1 VCFSIGFLLR
11 EDNKNSAVLDKFKL
25 KNIRFA
31 LFPKSKLPDTG
42 GSKSSSSSVINIS
55 KKFSNFFSN
64 RISKINA
71 TTEEVVGVDISHEAI
86 HVAQASKKPDERWVL
101 DKFSYRFLDKTKIK
115 ENLLES
121 SDYLVS
127 EITLALANANIT
139 TKNVALSIP
148 VTSAIVR
155 VVTSPLMTEEELK
168 NAVDTNSLW
177 ENLIQLS
184 DNLNDYSIFHQVINR
199 DTAKNLMDIL
209 FVASKLSDV
218 NGYSALFKKA
228 GLNPIIIDVRCFTL
242 KNAVDER
249 AKTRLLVKEKNEQE
263 PQSAILEFGL
273 EENYIII
280 IHNSIPIITDI
291 FLRPQEKLIL
301 QSINENN
308 ISQEAEDLIRRYT
321 LQIKQAIADYETKF
335 QAKILDIKIIT
346 SLKNYEIFLKMF
358 KNNILNIGL
367 NVLDPLSEVVIP
379 EYNKEKVDIKNKS
392 PFTSA
397 IGLAYRKLDVF
408 GYYKFVT
415 AVKNINLLPNRDAIR
430 QQAKFKFL
438 SGFAFKNFAIG
449 LVVIYIFLT
458 IFSFVRI
465 QFNDK
470 KLQQFSSIEAEFNK
484 INAIYSPIN
493 RQVNL
498 LKQSSQI
505 GSSLKSNQNS
515 SYQTL
520 VQISNSTQPRV
531 RFSKIEYDGNLNI
544 KIEGTAFSDQ
554 DILNFVAAL
563 NKQKTIASATLSSVS
578 ASGQQGLS
586 AMPSKAFVILCQVRP
601 S

>member
-1 VCFSIGFLLR
+1 M
-11 EDNKNSAVLDKFKL
+11 LDKFKL
-25 KNIRFA
+25 KNVKFA
-31 LFPKSKLPDTG
+31 LFPKSKLQGVDG
-42 GSKSSSSSVINIS
+42 NKSANSSLSDLS
-55 KKFSNFFSN
+55 KKFSDFFSSK
-64 RISKINA
+64 ISKINA
-71 TTEEVVGVDISHEAI
+71 TTEEVVGIDISHEAI
-86 HVAQASKKPDERWVL
+86 HVAQASKKSDEKWIL
-101 DKFSYRFLDKTKIK
+101 DKFSYRFLDQTKIK
-115 ENLLES
+115 ENLLDTP
-121 SDYLVS
+121 DYLVS

-148 VTSAIVR
+148 VTSAIIR

-168 NAVDTNSLW
+168 NAVETNSLW

-249 AKTRLLVKEKNEQE
+249 SKTRLLFKESKEIE

-273 EENYIII
+273 EENYLII

-291 FLRPQEKLIL
+291 FLRPQEKSIL
-301 QSINENN
+301 TSVTENN
-308 ISQEAEDLIRRYT
+308 IPQEAEDLIRRYT

-335 QAKILDIKIIT
+335 QSKISDIKIIT
-346 SLKNYEIFLKMF
+346 SLKNYEVFMKMF
-358 KNNILNIGL
+358 KNNILNIGV
-367 NVLDPLSEVVIP
+367 NILDPLSEVTVP
-379 EYNKEKVDIKNKS
+379 EYNKEKTDIKNKS

-438 SGFAFKNFAIG
+438 SGFAFKNFALG
-449 LVVIYIFLT
+449 LVALYIFLT
-458 IFSFVRI
+458 AFSFFRI
-465 QFNDK
+465 HYNDK
-470 KLQQFSSIEAEFNK
+470 KLEQFAAIEAEFIK
-484 INAIYSPIN
+484 INAPYSTVN

-505 GSSLKSNQNS
+505 GTTLRSNQNS

-531 RFSKIEYDGNLNI
+531 RFSKIEYDGNLNV

-563 NKQKTIASATLSSVS
+563 NKQKTIASATLSSVNV
-578 ASGQQGLS
+578 AGQQQGLS
-586 AMPSKAFVILCQVRP
+586 AAPSKAFVILCQVRA

>member
-1 VCFSIGFLLR
+1 M
-11 EDNKNSAVLDKFKL
+11 LDKFKL
-25 KNIRFA
+25 KNVKFA
-31 LFPKSKLPDTG
+31 LFPKSKLQGEGNNQSTN
-42 GSKSSSSSVINIS
+42 SSLNNFS
-55 KKFSNFFSN
+55 KKISDFFSSK
-64 RISKINA
+64 ISKINA
-71 TTEEVVGVDISHEAI
+71 TTEEVVGIDISHEAI
-86 HVAQASKKPDERWVL
+86 HVAQVSKKSDEKWVL
-101 DKFSYRFLDKTKIK
+101 DKFSYRFLDQTKIK

-148 VTSAIVR
+148 VTSAIIR

-168 NAVDTNSLW
+168 NAVETNSLW

-249 AKTRLLVKEKNEQE
+249 AKTRLLIKENKQE

-291 FLRPQEKLIL
+291 FLRPQEKSIL
-301 QSINENN
+301 QSVNENN

-321 LQIKQAIADYETKF
+321 LQIKQAISDYETKF
-335 QAKILDIKIIT
+335 QAKISDIKIIT

-358 KNNILNIGL
+358 KNNILNIGV
-367 NVLDPLSEVVIP
+367 NVLDPLSEVIVP

-438 SGFAFKNFAIG
+438 SGFAFKNFAVG
-449 LVVIYIFLT
+449 LVALYIFLT
-458 IFSFVRI
+458 AFSFLRI
-465 QFNDK
+465 QYNNK
-470 KLQQFSSIEAEFNK
+470 KLEQFAAIEAEFSK
-484 INAIYSPIN
+484 INAIYSPIS

-505 GSSLKSNQNS
+505 GSTLRSNQNS

-563 NKQKTIASATLSSVS
+563 NKQKTIASATLSSVNV
-578 ASGQQGLS
+578 AGQQGLS
-586 AMPSKAFVILCQVRP
+586 AAPSKAFVILCQVRP

>member
-1 VCFSIGFLLR
+1 M
-11 EDNKNSAVLDKFKL
+11 LDKFKIKNL
-25 KNIRFA
+25 KFA
-31 LFPKSKLPDTG
+31 LFPKSKLQSE
-42 GSKSSSSSVINIS
+42 GSGNSANSSLNNIS
-55 KKFSNFFSN
+55 KKLSEFFSSK
-64 RISKINA
+64 ISKINA
-71 TTEEVVGVDISHEAI
+71 TTEEVVGIDISHEAI
-86 HVAQASKKPDERWVL
+86 HVAQASKKSDEKWVL
-101 DKFSYRFLDKTKIK
+101 DKFSYRFLDQTKIK
-115 ENLLES
+115 ENLLDTP
-121 SDYLVS
+121 DYLVS

-148 VTSAIVR
+148 VTSAIIR
-155 VVTSPLMTEEELK
+155 VVTSPLMSEEELK
-168 NAVDTNSLW
+168 NAVETNSLW

-218 NGYSALFKKA
+218 HGYSALFKKA

-249 AKTRLLVKEKNEQE
+249 SKTRLLFKESKEIE

-273 EENYIII
+273 EENYLII

-291 FLRPQEKLIL
+291 FLRPQEKSIL
-301 QSINENN
+301 QSVSENN
-308 ISQEAEDLIRRYT
+308 ITQEAEDLIRRYT
-321 LQIKQAIADYETKF
+321 LQIKQAIADYESKF
-335 QAKILDIKIIT
+335 QSKISDIKIIT
-346 SLKNYEIFLKMF
+346 SLKNYEVFMKMF
-358 KNNILNIGL
+358 KNNILNIGV
-367 NVLDPLSEVVIP
+367 NILDPLSEVTIP
-379 EYNKEKVDIKNKS
+379 EYNKEKIDIKNKS

-438 SGFAFKNFAIG
+438 SGFAFKNFALG
-449 LVVIYIFLT
+449 LVALYIFLT
-458 IFSFVRI
+458 AFSFFRI
-465 QFNDK
+465 QYNDK
-470 KLQQFSSIEAEFNK
+470 KLEQFAAIEAEFIK
-484 INAIYSPIN
+484 INAPYSAVN

-505 GSSLKSNQNS
+505 GTTLRSNQNT

-563 NKQKTIASATLSSVS
+563 NKQKTIASATLSSVNV
-578 ASGQQGLS
+578 AGQQQGLS
-586 AMPSKAFVILCQVRP
+586 AAPSKSFVILCQVRAG
-601 S
+601 

>member
-1 VCFSIGFLLR
+1 M
-11 EDNKNSAVLDKFKL
+11 LDRFKL
-25 KNIRFA
+25 KNVKFA
-31 LFPKSKLPDTG
+31 LFPKSKLQGID
-42 GSKSSSSSVINIS
+42 SNKSSVGSLNNFS
-55 KKFSNFFSN
+55 KKFSEFFSSK
-64 RISKINA
+64 ISKINA
-71 TTEEVVGVDISHEAI
+71 TTEEVVGIDISHEAI
-86 HVAQASKKPDERWVL
+86 HVAQASKKSDERWVL
-101 DKFSYRFLDKTKIK
+101 DKFSYRFLDQTKIK

-148 VTSAIVR
+148 VTSAIIR

-168 NAVDTNSLW
+168 NAVETNSLW

-249 AKTRLLVKEKNEQE
+249 AKTRLLIKESKEQE

-291 FLRPQEKLIL
+291 FLRPQEKSIL
-301 QSINENN
+301 QSVNENN

-321 LQIKQAIADYETKF
+321 LQIKQAISDYETKF
-335 QAKILDIKIIT
+335 QAKISDIKIIT

-358 KNNILNIGL
+358 KNNILNIGV
-367 NVLDPLSEVVIP
+367 NVLDPLSEVIVP

-438 SGFAFKNFAIG
+438 SGFAFKNFAVG
-449 LVVIYIFLT
+449 LVALYIFLT
-458 IFSFVRI
+458 AFSFFRI
-465 QFNDK
+465 YYNDK
-470 KLQQFSSIEAEFNK
+470 KLEQFAAIEAEFIK
-484 INAIYSPIN
+484 INAPYSTIN

-505 GSSLKSNQNS
+505 GSTLRSNQNS

-563 NKQKTIASATLSSVS
+563 NKQKTIASATLSSVNV
-578 ASGQQGLS
+578 AGQQQGLS
-586 AMPSKAFVILCQVRP
+586 AAPSKAFVILCQVRP

>member
-1 VCFSIGFLLR
+1 M
-11 EDNKNSAVLDKFKL
+11 LDKFKL
-25 KNIRFA
+25 KNVKFA
-31 LFPKSKLPDTG
+31 LFPKSKIQGVDG
-42 GSKSSSSSVINIS
+42 NKSANSSLSDLS
-55 KKFSNFFSN
+55 KKFSDFFSSK
-64 RISKINA
+64 ISKINA
-71 TTEEVVGVDISHEAI
+71 TTEEVVGIDISHEAI
-86 HVAQASKKPDERWVL
+86 HVAQASKKSDEKWVL
-101 DKFSYRFLDKTKIK
+101 DKFSYRFLDQTKIK
-115 ENLLES
+115 ENLLDTP
-121 SDYLVS
+121 DYLVS

-148 VTSAIVR
+148 VTSAIIR
-155 VVTSPLMTEEELK
+155 VVTSPLMSEEELK
-168 NAVDTNSLW
+168 NAVETNSLW

-249 AKTRLLVKEKNEQE
+249 SKTRLLFKESKEIE

-273 EENYIII
+273 EENYLII

-291 FLRPQEKLIL
+291 FLRPQEKSIL
-301 QSINENN
+301 QSVSENN
-308 ISQEAEDLIRRYT
+308 ITQEAEDLIRRYT
-321 LQIKQAIADYETKF
+321 LQIKQAIADYESKF
-335 QAKILDIKIIT
+335 QSKISDIKIIT
-346 SLKNYEIFLKMF
+346 SLKNYEVFMKMF
-358 KNNILNIGL
+358 KNNILNIGV
-367 NVLDPLSEVVIP
+367 NILDPLSEVTIP
-379 EYNKEKVDIKNKS
+379 EYNKEKIDIKNKS

-438 SGFAFKNFAIG
+438 SGFAFKNFALG
-449 LVVIYIFLT
+449 LVALYIFLT
-458 IFSFVRI
+458 AFSFFRI
-465 QFNDK
+465 QYNDK
-470 KLQQFSSIEAEFNK
+470 KLEQFAAIEAEFIK
-484 INAIYSPIN
+484 INAPYSAVN

-505 GSSLKSNQNS
+505 GTTLRSNQNN

-563 NKQKTIASATLSSVS
+563 NKQKTIASATLSSVNV
-578 ASGQQGLS
+578 AGQQQGLS
-586 AMPSKAFVILCQVRP
+586 AAPSKSFVILCQVRAG
-601 S
+601 

>member
-1 VCFSIGFLLR
+1 M
-11 EDNKNSAVLDKFKL
+11 LDKFKL
-25 KNIRFA
+25 KNVKFA
-31 LFPKSKLPDTG
+31 LFPKSKLQGVDG
-42 GSKSSSSSVINIS
+42 NKSANSSLSDLS
-55 KKFSNFFSN
+55 KKFSDFFSSK
-64 RISKINA
+64 ISKINA
-71 TTEEVVGVDISHEAI
+71 TTEEVVGIDISHEAI
-86 HVAQASKKPDERWVL
+86 HVAQASKKSDEKWIL
-101 DKFSYRFLDKTKIK
+101 DKFSYRFLDQTKIK
-115 ENLLES
+115 ENLLDTP
-121 SDYLVS
+121 DYLVS

-148 VTSAIVR
+148 VTSAIIR
-155 VVTSPLMTEEELK
+155 VVTSPLMSEEELK
-168 NAVDTNSLW
+168 NAVETNSLW

-249 AKTRLLVKEKNEQE
+249 SKTRLLFKESKGIE

-273 EENYIII
+273 EENYLII

-291 FLRPQEKLIL
+291 FLRPQEKSIL
-301 QSINENN
+301 TSVNENN
-308 ISQEAEDLIRRYT
+308 IPQEAEDLIRRYT
-321 LQIKQAIADYETKF
+321 LQVKQAIADYETKF
-335 QAKILDIKIIT
+335 QSKISDIKIIT
-346 SLKNYEIFLKMF
+346 SLKNYEVFMKMF
-358 KNNILNIGL
+358 KNNILNIGV
-367 NVLDPLSEVVIP
+367 NILDPLSEVTIP
-379 EYNKEKVDIKNKS
+379 EYNKEKTDIKNKS

-438 SGFAFKNFAIG
+438 SGFAFKNFALG
-449 LVVIYIFLT
+449 LVALYIFLT
-458 IFSFVRI
+458 AFSFFRI
-465 QFNDK
+465 QYNDK
-470 KLQQFSSIEAEFNK
+470 KLEQFAAIEAEFSK
-484 INAIYSPIN
+484 INAIYSPIS

-505 GSSLKSNQNS
+505 GTTLRSNQNS

-563 NKQKTIASATLSSVS
+563 NKQKTIASATLSSVNV
-578 ASGQQGLS
+578 AGQQQGLS
-586 AMPSKAFVILCQVRP
+586 AAPSKAFVILCQVRP

>member
-1 VCFSIGFLLR
+1 M
-11 EDNKNSAVLDKFKL
+11 LDKFKL
-25 KNIRFA
+25 KNVKFA
-31 LFPKSKLPDTG
+31 LFPKSKLQGVDG
-42 GSKSSSSSVINIS
+42 NKSANSSLSDLS
-55 KKFSNFFSN
+55 KKFSDFFSSK
-64 RISKINA
+64 ISKINA
-71 TTEEVVGVDISHEAI
+71 TTEEVVGIDISHEAI
-86 HVAQASKKPDERWVL
+86 HVAQASKKSDEKWIL
-101 DKFSYRFLDKTKIK
+101 DKFSYRFLDQTKIK
-115 ENLLES
+115 ENLLDTP
-121 SDYLVS
+121 DYLVS

-148 VTSAIVR
+148 VTSAIIR

-168 NAVDTNSLW
+168 NAVETNSLW

-249 AKTRLLVKEKNEQE
+249 SKTRLLFKESKGIE

-273 EENYIII
+273 EENYLII

-291 FLRPQEKLIL
+291 FLRPQEKSIL
-301 QSINENN
+301 TSVNENN
-308 ISQEAEDLIRRYT
+308 IPQEAEDLIRRYT
-321 LQIKQAIADYETKF
+321 LQVKQAIADYETKF
-335 QAKILDIKIIT
+335 QSKISDIKIIT
-346 SLKNYEIFLKMF
+346 SLKNYEVFMKMF
-358 KNNILNIGL
+358 KNNILNIGV
-367 NVLDPLSEVVIP
+367 NILDPLSEVTIP
-379 EYNKEKVDIKNKS
+379 EYNKEKTDIKNKS

-438 SGFAFKNFAIG
+438 SGFAFKNFALG
-449 LVVIYIFLT
+449 LVALYIFLT
-458 IFSFVRI
+458 AFSFFRI
-465 QFNDK
+465 YYNDK
-470 KLQQFSSIEAEFNK
+470 KLEQFAAIEAEFIK
-484 INAIYSPIN
+484 INAPYSAVN

-498 LKQSSQI
+498 LKQSGQI
-505 GSSLKSNQNS
+505 GTTLRSNQNT

-563 NKQKTIASATLSSVS
+563 NKQKSIASATLSSVNV
-578 ASGQQGLS
+578 AGQQQGLS
-586 AMPSKAFVILCQVRP
+586 AAPSKAFVILCQVRP

>member
-1 VCFSIGFLLR
+1 ML
-11 EDNKNSAVLDKFKL
+11 EKFNL
-25 KNIRFA
+25 KNVKFA
-31 LFPKSKLPDTG
+31 LFPKSKLQDLESTKSAS
-42 GSKSSSSSVINIS
+42 GSLNNIA
-55 KKFSNFFSN
+55 KKLSDFFSN
-64 RISKINA
+64 KISKINA
-71 TTEEVVGVDISHEAI
+71 TSEEIAGIDISHEAI
-86 HVAQASKKPDERWVL
+86 HVAQVSKKTDERWML
-101 DKFSYRFLDKTKIK
+101 DKFSYRFLDQTKIK
-115 ENLLES
+115 ENLLDTP
-121 SDYLVS
+121 DYLAS
-127 EITLALANANIT
+127 EISLALANANIT

-148 VTSAIVR
+148 VTSAIIR

-168 NAVDTNSLW
+168 NAVETNSLW

-218 NGYSALFKKA
+218 NSYSALFKKS

-249 AKTRLLVKEKNEQE
+249 SKTRLLFKEKKDIEA
-263 PQSAILEFGL
+263 QSAILEFGL
-273 EENYIII
+273 DENYLII
-280 IHNSIPIITDI
+280 IHNNIPIITDI
-291 FLRPQEKLIL
+291 FLRPQEKTIL
-301 QSINENN
+301 TSVTENN
-308 ISQEAEDLIRRYT
+308 VPQEAEDLIRRYT
-321 LQIKQAIADYETKF
+321 LQVKQAIADYETKF
-335 QAKILDIKIIT
+335 QSKISDIKIIT
-346 SLKNYEIFLKMF
+346 SLKNYEVFMKMF
-358 KNNILNIGL
+358 KNNILNIGV
-367 NVLDPLSEVVIP
+367 NILDPLSEVIIP
-379 EYNKEKVDIKNKS
+379 EYNKEKTDIKNKS

-438 SGFAFKNFAIG
+438 SGFAFKNFSIG
-449 LVVIYIFLT
+449 LVALYIFLT
-458 IFSFVRI
+458 AFSFFRI
-465 QFNDK
+465 HYNDK
-470 KLQQFSSIEAEFNK
+470 KLEQFAAIEAEFIK
-484 INAIYSPIN
+484 INTPYSTIN

-505 GSSLKSNQNS
+505 GTTLRSNQNS

-531 RFSKIEYDGNLNI
+531 RFSKIEYDGNSSI

-563 NKQKTIASATLSSVS
+563 NKQKTIASATLSSVNV
-578 ASGQQGLS
+578 AAQQQGLS
-586 AMPSKAFVILCQVRP
+586 AAPSKAFIILCQVRAG
-601 S
+601 

>member
-1 VCFSIGFLLR
+1 
-11 EDNKNSAVLDKFKL
+11 
-25 KNIRFA
+25 
-31 LFPKSKLPDTG
+31 
-42 GSKSSSSSVINIS
+42 
-55 KKFSNFFSN
+55 
-64 RISKINA
+64 
-71 TTEEVVGVDISHEAI
+71 
-86 HVAQASKKPDERWVL
+86 
-101 DKFSYRFLDKTKIK
+101 
-115 ENLLES
+115 
-121 SDYLVS
+121 
-127 EITLALANANIT
+127 
-139 TKNVALSIP
+139 
-148 VTSAIVR
+148 
-155 VVTSPLMTEEELK
+155 VTSPLMSEEELK
-168 NAVDTNSLW
+168 NAVETNSLW

-249 AKTRLLVKEKNEQE
+249 SKTRLLFKESKGIE

-273 EENYIII
+273 EENYLII

-291 FLRPQEKLIL
+291 FLRPQEKSIL
-301 QSINENN
+301 TSVNENN
-308 ISQEAEDLIRRYT
+308 IPQEAEDLIRRYT
-321 LQIKQAIADYETKF
+321 LQVKQAIVDYETKF
-335 QAKILDIKIIT
+335 QSKISDIKIIT
-346 SLKNYEIFLKMF
+346 SLKNYEVFMKMF
-358 KNNILNIGL
+358 KNNILNIGV
-367 NVLDPLSEVVIP
+367 NILDPLSEVTIP
-379 EYNKEKVDIKNKS
+379 EYNKEKTDIKNKS

-438 SGFAFKNFAIG
+438 SGFAFKNFALG
-449 LVVIYIFLT
+449 LVALYIFLT
-458 IFSFVRI
+458 AFSFFRI
-465 QFNDK
+465 QYNDK
-470 KLQQFSSIEAEFNK
+470 KLEQFAAIEAEFIK
-484 INAIYSPIN
+484 INAPYSAVN

-505 GSSLKSNQNS
+505 GTTLRSNQNT

-563 NKQKTIASATLSSVS
+563 NKQKTIASATLSSVNV
-578 ASGQQGLS
+578 AGQQQGLT
-586 AMPSKAFVILCQVRP
+586 AAPSKAFVILCQVRP

>member
-1 VCFSIGFLLR
+1 M
-11 EDNKNSAVLDKFKL
+11 LDKFKL
-25 KNIRFA
+25 KNVKFA
-31 LFPKSKLPDTG
+31 LFTKSKLQGVDG
-42 GSKSSSSSVINIS
+42 NKSANSSLSDLSN
-55 KKFSNFFSN
+55 KFSDFFSSK
-64 RISKINA
+64 ISKINA
-71 TTEEVVGVDISHEAI
+71 TTEEVVGIDISHEAI
-86 HVAQASKKPDERWVL
+86 HVAQTSKKNDEKWVL
-101 DKFSYRFLDKTKIK
+101 DKFSYRFLDQTKLK
-115 ENLLES
+115 ENLLETP
-121 SDYLVS
+121 DYLVS

-148 VTSAIVR
+148 VTSAIIR

-168 NAVDTNSLW
+168 NAVETNSLW

-249 AKTRLLVKEKNEQE
+249 AKTRLLFKDTKEQE
-263 PQSAILEFGL
+263 PQSAILEFGI
-273 EENYIII
+273 EENYVII

-291 FLRPQEKLIL
+291 FLRPQEKSIL
-301 QSINENN
+301 QAVTENN
-308 ISQEAEDLIRRYT
+308 ITQEAEDLIRRYT
-321 LQIKQAIADYETKF
+321 LQIKQAIADYESKF
-335 QAKILDIKIIT
+335 QAKISDIKVIT

-358 KNNILNIGL
+358 KNNILNIGV
-367 NVLDPLSEVVIP
+367 NVLDPLSEVTIP
-379 EYNKEKVDIKNKS
+379 EYNKEKIDIKNKS

-449 LVVIYIFLT
+449 LVALYIFLT
-458 IFSFVRI
+458 AFSFLRI
-465 QFNDK
+465 QYNNK
-470 KLQQFSSIEAEFNK
+470 KLEQFAAIEVEFSK

-505 GSSLKSNQNS
+505 GTTLRSNQDS

-531 RFSKIEYDGNLNI
+531 RFSKIEYDGNLSI

-578 ASGQQGLS
+578 AAGQQQGLS
-586 AMPSKAFVILCQVRP
+586 AAPSKAFVILCQVRP

>member
-1 VCFSIGFLLR
+1 M
-11 EDNKNSAVLDKFKL
+11 LDKFKL
-25 KNIRFA
+25 KNVKFT
-31 LFPKSKLPDTG
+31 LFPKSKLQAVDG
-42 GSKSSSSSVINIS
+42 NKSANSSLSDLS
-55 KKFSNFFSN
+55 KKFSDFFSSK
-64 RISKINA
+64 ISKINA
-71 TTEEVVGVDISHEAI
+71 TTEEVVGIDISHEAI
-86 HVAQASKKPDERWVL
+86 HVAQVSKKSDEKWML
-101 DKFSYRFLDKTKIK
+101 DKFSYRFLDQTKLK
-115 ENLLES
+115 ENLLDTP
-121 SDYLVS
+121 DYLVS

-148 VTSAIVR
+148 VTSAIIR

-168 NAVDTNSLW
+168 NAVETNSLW

-218 NGYSALFKKA
+218 NGYSTLFKKA

-249 AKTRLLVKEKNEQE
+249 SKTRLLFKESKEIE
-263 PQSAILEFGL
+263 PHSAILEFGL
-273 EENYIII
+273 EENYLII

-291 FLRPQEKLIL
+291 FLRPQEKSIL
-301 QSINENN
+301 TSVTENN
-308 ISQEAEDLIRRYT
+308 IPQEAEDLIRRYT
-321 LQIKQAIADYETKF
+321 LQVKQAIADYETKF
-335 QAKILDIKIIT
+335 QSKISDIKIIT
-346 SLKNYEIFLKMF
+346 SLKNYEVFMKMF
-358 KNNILNIGL
+358 KNNILNIGV
-367 NVLDPLSEVVIP
+367 NILDPLSEVTVP
-379 EYNKEKVDIKNKS
+379 EYNKEKTDIKNKS

-415 AVKNINLLPNRDAIR
+415 AVKNINLLPNREAIR

-438 SGFAFKNFAIG
+438 SGFAFKNFALG
-449 LVVIYIFLT
+449 LVVLYIFLT
-458 IFSFVRI
+458 AFSFFRI
-465 QFNDK
+465 YYNDK
-470 KLQQFSSIEAEFNK
+470 KLEQFAAIEAEFIK
-484 INAIYSPIN
+484 INAPYSTVN

-505 GSSLKSNQNS
+505 GTTLRSNQNS

-531 RFSKIEYDGNLNI
+531 RFSKIEYDGNLNV

-563 NKQKTIASATLSSVS
+563 NKQKTIASATLSSVNV
-578 ASGQQGLS
+578 AGQQQGLS
-586 AMPSKAFVILCQVRP
+586 AAPSKAFVILCQVRA

>member
-1 VCFSIGFLLR
+1 M
-11 EDNKNSAVLDKFKL
+11 LDKFKL
-25 KNIRFA
+25 KNVKFA
-31 LFPKSKLPDTG
+31 LFPKSKIQGVDG
-42 GSKSSSSSVINIS
+42 NKSANSSLSDLS
-55 KKFSNFFSN
+55 KKFSDFFSSK
-64 RISKINA
+64 ISKINA
-71 TTEEVVGVDISHEAI
+71 TTEEVVGIDISHEAI
-86 HVAQASKKPDERWVL
+86 HVAQASKKSDEKWVL
-101 DKFSYRFLDKTKIK
+101 DKFSYRFLDQTKIK
-115 ENLLES
+115 ENLLDTP
-121 SDYLVS
+121 DYLVS

-148 VTSAIVR
+148 VTSAIIR
-155 VVTSPLMTEEELK
+155 VVTSPLMSEEELK
-168 NAVDTNSLW
+168 NAVETNSLW

-249 AKTRLLVKEKNEQE
+249 SKTRLLFKESKEIE

-273 EENYIII
+273 EENYLII

-291 FLRPQEKLIL
+291 FLRPQEKSIL
-301 QSINENN
+301 QSVSENN
-308 ISQEAEDLIRRYT
+308 ITQEAEDLIRRYT
-321 LQIKQAIADYETKF
+321 LQIKQAIADYESKF
-335 QAKILDIKIIT
+335 QSKISDIKIIT
-346 SLKNYEIFLKMF
+346 SLKNYEVFMKMF
-358 KNNILNIGL
+358 KNNILNIGV
-367 NVLDPLSEVVIP
+367 NILDPLSEVTIP
-379 EYNKEKVDIKNKS
+379 EYNKEKIDIKNKS

-438 SGFAFKNFAIG
+438 SGFAFKNFALG
-449 LVVIYIFLT
+449 LVALYIFLT
-458 IFSFVRI
+458 AFSFFRI
-465 QFNDK
+465 QYNDK
-470 KLQQFSSIEAEFNK
+470 KLEQFAAIEAEFIK
-484 INAIYSPIN
+484 INAPYSAVN

-505 GSSLKSNQNS
+505 GTTLRSNQNT

-563 NKQKTIASATLSSVS
+563 NKQKTIASATLSSVNV
-578 ASGQQGLS
+578 AGQQQGLS
-586 AMPSKAFVILCQVRP
+586 AAPSKSFIILCQVRAG
-601 S
+601 

>member
-1 VCFSIGFLLR
+1 M
-11 EDNKNSAVLDKFKL
+11 LDKFKL
-25 KNIRFA
+25 KNVKFA
-31 LFPKSKLPDTG
+31 LFPKSKLQG
-42 GSKSSSSSVINIS
+42 VNGNKSANSSLSDLS
-55 KKFSNFFSN
+55 KKFSDFFSSK
-64 RISKINA
+64 ISKINA
-71 TTEEVVGVDISHEAI
+71 TTEEVVGIDISHEAI
-86 HVAQASKKPDERWVL
+86 HVAQASKKSDEKWIL
-101 DKFSYRFLDKTKIK
+101 DKFSYRFLDQTKLK
-115 ENLLES
+115 ENLLDTP
-121 SDYLVS
+121 DYLVS

-148 VTSAIVR
+148 VTSAIIR
-155 VVTSPLMTEEELK
+155 VVTSPLMSEEELK
-168 NAVDTNSLW
+168 NAVETNSLW

-249 AKTRLLVKEKNEQE
+249 SKTRLLFKESKGIE

-273 EENYIII
+273 EENYLII

-291 FLRPQEKLIL
+291 FLRPQEKSIL
-301 QSINENN
+301 TSVTENN
-308 ISQEAEDLIRRYT
+308 IPQEAEDLIRRYT

-335 QAKILDIKIIT
+335 QSKISDIKIIT
-346 SLKNYEIFLKMF
+346 SLKNYEVFMKMF
-358 KNNILNIGL
+358 KNNILNIGV
-367 NVLDPLSEVVIP
+367 NILDPLSEVTVP
-379 EYNKEKVDIKNKS
+379 EYNKEKTDIKNKS

-397 IGLAYRKLDVF
+397 IGLAYRKLDGF

-438 SGFAFKNFAIG
+438 SGFAFKNFALG
-449 LVVIYIFLT
+449 LVALYIFLT
-458 IFSFVRI
+458 AFSFFRI
-465 QFNDK
+465 HYNDK
-470 KLQQFSSIEAEFNK
+470 KLEQFAAIEAEFIK
-484 INAIYSPIN
+484 INAPYSAVN

-505 GSSLKSNQNS
+505 GTTLRSNQNS

-531 RFSKIEYDGNLNI
+531 RFSKIEYDGNLNV

-563 NKQKTIASATLSSVS
+563 NKQKTIASATLSSVNV
-578 ASGQQGLS
+578 AGQQQGLS
-586 AMPSKAFVILCQVRP
+586 AAPSKAFVILCQVRA

>member
-1 VCFSIGFLLR
+1 M
-11 EDNKNSAVLDKFKL
+11 LDKFKL
-25 KNIRFA
+25 KNVKFA
-31 LFPKSKLPDTG
+31 LFPKSKIPGQEG
-42 GSKSSSSSVINIS
+42 GKPASSSLNNLS
-55 KKFSNFFSN
+55 KKFSEFFSN
-64 RISKINA
+64 KISKINA
-71 TTEEVVGVDISHEAI
+71 STEEVVGIDISHEAI
-86 HVAQASKKPDERWVL
+86 HVAQASKKSDERWVL
-101 DKFSYRFLDKTKIK
+101 DKFSYRFLDQTKLK
-115 ENLLES
+115 ENLLDS
-121 SDYLVS
+121 ADYLVS

-148 VTSAIVR
+148 VTSAIIR

-168 NAVDTNSLW
+168 NAVETNSLW

-249 AKTRLLVKEKNEQE
+249 SKTRLLVKENKGME

-273 EENYIII
+273 EENYLII

-291 FLRPQEKLIL
+291 FLRPQEKSIL
-301 QSINENN
+301 TSVTENN
-308 ISQEAEDLIRRYT
+308 IPQEAEDLIRRYT
-321 LQIKQAIADYETKF
+321 LQVKQAIADYETKF
-335 QAKILDIKIIT
+335 QSKISDIKIIT
-346 SLKNYEIFLKMF
+346 SLKNYEVFMKMF
-358 KNNILNIGL
+358 KNNILNVGVNI
-367 NVLDPLSEVVIP
+367 LDPLSEVIIP
-379 EYNKEKVDIKNKS
+379 EYNKEKIDIKNKS

-438 SGFAFKNFAIG
+438 SGFAFKNFAVG
-449 LVVIYIFLT
+449 LVALYIFLT
-458 IFSFVRI
+458 AFSFFRI
-465 QFNDK
+465 YYNDK
-470 KLQQFSSIEAEFNK
+470 KLEQFAAIEAEFIK
-484 INAIYSPIN
+484 INAPYSTIN

-505 GSSLKSNQNS
+505 GSTLRSNQNS

-563 NKQKTIASATLSSVS
+563 NKQKTIASATLSSVNV
-578 ASGQQGLS
+578 AGQQQGLS
-586 AMPSKAFVILCQVRP
+586 AAPSKAFVILCQVRP

>member
-1 VCFSIGFLLR
+1 M
-11 EDNKNSAVLDKFKL
+11 LDKFKL
-25 KNIRFA
+25 KNVKFA
-31 LFPKSKLPDTG
+31 LFPKSKLQGVDG
-42 GSKSSSSSVINIS
+42 NKSANSSLSDLS
-55 KKFSNFFSN
+55 KKFSDFFSSK
-64 RISKINA
+64 ISKINA
-71 TTEEVVGVDISHEAI
+71 TTEEVVGIDISHEAI
-86 HVAQASKKPDERWVL
+86 HVAQASKKSDEKWIL
-101 DKFSYRFLDKTKIK
+101 DKFSYRFLDQTKIK
-115 ENLLES
+115 ENLLDTP
-121 SDYLVS
+121 DYLVS

-148 VTSAIVR
+148 VTSAIIR

-168 NAVDTNSLW
+168 NAVETNSLW

-249 AKTRLLVKEKNEQE
+249 SKTRLLFKESKGIE

-273 EENYIII
+273 EENYLII

-291 FLRPQEKLIL
+291 FLRPQEKSIL
-301 QSINENN
+301 TSVNENN
-308 ISQEAEDLIRRYT
+308 IPQEAEDLIRRYT
-321 LQIKQAIADYETKF
+321 LQVKQAIADYETKF
-335 QAKILDIKIIT
+335 QSKISDIKIIT
-346 SLKNYEIFLKMF
+346 SLKNYEVFMKMF
-358 KNNILNIGL
+358 KNNILNIGV
-367 NVLDPLSEVVIP
+367 NILDPLSEVTIP
-379 EYNKEKVDIKNKS
+379 EYNKEKTDIKNKS

-438 SGFAFKNFAIG
+438 SGFAFKNFALG
-449 LVVIYIFLT
+449 LVALYIFLT
-458 IFSFVRI
+458 AFSFFRI
-465 QFNDK
+465 YYNDK
-470 KLQQFSSIEAEFNK
+470 KLEQFAAIEAEFIK
-484 INAIYSPIN
+484 INAPYSAVN

-498 LKQSSQI
+498 LKQSGQI
-505 GSSLKSNQNS
+505 GTTLRSNQNT

-563 NKQKTIASATLSSVS
+563 NKQKTIASATLSSVNV
-578 ASGQQGLS
+578 AGQQQGLT
-586 AMPSKAFVILCQVRP
+586 AAPSKAFVILCQVRP

>member
-1 VCFSIGFLLR
+1 M
-11 EDNKNSAVLDKFKL
+11 LDKFKL
-25 KNIRFA
+25 KNVKFA
-31 LFPKSKLPDTG
+31 LFPKSKLQGVDG
-42 GSKSSSSSVINIS
+42 NKSANSSLSDLS
-55 KKFSNFFSN
+55 KKFSDFFSSK
-64 RISKINA
+64 ISKINA
-71 TTEEVVGVDISHEAI
+71 TTEEVVGIDISHEAI
-86 HVAQASKKPDERWVL
+86 HVAQASKKSDEKWIL
-101 DKFSYRFLDKTKIK
+101 DKFSYRFLDQTKIK
-115 ENLLES
+115 ENLLDTP
-121 SDYLVS
+121 DYLVS

-148 VTSAIVR
+148 VTSAIIR
-155 VVTSPLMTEEELK
+155 VVTSPLMSEEELK
-168 NAVDTNSLW
+168 NAVETNSLW

-249 AKTRLLVKEKNEQE
+249 SKTRLLFKESKGIE

-273 EENYIII
+273 EENYLII

-291 FLRPQEKLIL
+291 FLRPQEKSIL
-301 QSINENN
+301 TSVNENN
-308 ISQEAEDLIRRYT
+308 IPQEAEDLIRRYT
-321 LQIKQAIADYETKF
+321 LQVKQAIADYETKF
-335 QAKILDIKIIT
+335 QSKISDIKIIT
-346 SLKNYEIFLKMF
+346 SLKNYEVFMKMF
-358 KNNILNIGL
+358 KNNILNIGV
-367 NVLDPLSEVVIP
+367 NILDPLSEVTIP
-379 EYNKEKVDIKNKS
+379 EYNKEKTDIKNKS

-438 SGFAFKNFAIG
+438 SGFAFKNFALG
-449 LVVIYIFLT
+449 LVALYIFLT
-458 IFSFVRI
+458 AFSFFRI
-465 QFNDK
+465 QYNDK
-470 KLQQFSSIEAEFNK
+470 KLEQFAAIEAEFIK
-484 INAIYSPIN
+484 INAPYSAVN

-505 GSSLKSNQNS
+505 GTTLRSNQNN

-531 RFSKIEYDGNLNI
+531 RFSKIEYDGNLNV

-563 NKQKTIASATLSSVS
+563 NKQKTIASATLSSVNV
-578 ASGQQGLS
+578 AGQQQGLS
-586 AMPSKAFVILCQVRP
+586 AAPSKAFVILCQVRP

>member
-1 VCFSIGFLLR
+1 M
-11 EDNKNSAVLDKFKL
+11 LDKFKL
-25 KNIRFA
+25 KNVKFA
-31 LFPKSKLPDTG
+31 LFPKSKLQGADG
-42 GSKSSSSSVINIS
+42 NKSANNSLSDLS
-55 KKFSNFFSN
+55 KKFSDFFSSK
-64 RISKINA
+64 ISKINA
-71 TTEEVVGVDISHEAI
+71 TTEEVVGIDISHEAI
-86 HVAQASKKPDERWVL
+86 HVAQASKKSDEKWIL
-101 DKFSYRFLDKTKIK
+101 DKFSYRFLDQTKLK
-115 ENLLES
+115 ENLLDTP
-121 SDYLVS
+121 DYLVS

-148 VTSAIVR
+148 VTSAIIR
-155 VVTSPLMTEEELK
+155 VVSSPLMSEEELK
-168 NAVDTNSLW
+168 NAVETNSLW

-249 AKTRLLVKEKNEQE
+249 SKTRLLVKESKGME

-273 EENYIII
+273 EENYLII

-291 FLRPQEKLIL
+291 FLRPQEKSIL
-301 QSINENN
+301 TSVTENN
-308 ISQEAEDLIRRYT
+308 IPQEAEDLIRRYT
-321 LQIKQAIADYETKF
+321 LQVKQAIADYETKY
-335 QAKILDIKIIT
+335 QSKISDIKIIT
-346 SLKNYEIFLKMF
+346 SLKNYEVFMKMF
-358 KNNILNIGL
+358 KNNILNIGV
-367 NVLDPLSEVVIP
+367 NILDPLSEVTVP
-379 EYNKEKVDIKNKS
+379 EYNKEKTDIKNKS

-438 SGFAFKNFAIG
+438 SGFAFKNFALG
-449 LVVIYIFLT
+449 LVALYIFLT
-458 IFSFVRI
+458 AFSFFRI
-465 QFNDK
+465 HYNDK
-470 KLQQFSSIEAEFNK
+470 KLEQFAAIEAEFIK
-484 INAIYSPIN
+484 INAPYSTVN

-505 GSSLKSNQNS
+505 GTTLRSNQNS

-531 RFSKIEYDGNLNI
+531 RFSKIEYDGNLNV

-563 NKQKTIASATLSSVS
+563 NKQKTIASATLSSVNV
-578 ASGQQGLS
+578 AGQQQGLS
-586 AMPSKAFVILCQVRP
+586 AAPSKAFVILCQVRA

>member
-1 VCFSIGFLLR
+1 M
-11 EDNKNSAVLDKFKL
+11 LDKFKL
-25 KNIRFA
+25 KNVKFA
-31 LFPKSKLPDTG
+31 LFPKSKLQGVDG
-42 GSKSSSSSVINIS
+42 NKSANNSLSDLS
-55 KKFSNFFSN
+55 KKFSDFFSSK
-64 RISKINA
+64 ISKINA
-71 TTEEVVGVDISHEAI
+71 TTEEVVGIDISHEAI
-86 HVAQASKKPDERWVL
+86 HVAQASKKSDEKWIL
-101 DKFSYRFLDKTKIK
+101 DKFSYRFLDQTKLK
-115 ENLLES
+115 ENLLDTP
-121 SDYLVS
+121 DYLVS

-148 VTSAIVR
+148 VTSAIIR
-155 VVTSPLMTEEELK
+155 VVSSPLMSEEELK
-168 NAVDTNSLW
+168 NAVETNSLW

-249 AKTRLLVKEKNEQE
+249 SKTRLLVKESKGME

-273 EENYIII
+273 EENYLII

-291 FLRPQEKLIL
+291 FLRPQEKSIL
-301 QSINENN
+301 TSVTENN
-308 ISQEAEDLIRRYT
+308 IPQEAEDLIRRYT
-321 LQIKQAIADYETKF
+321 LQVKQAIADYETKY
-335 QAKILDIKIIT
+335 QSKISDIKIIT
-346 SLKNYEIFLKMF
+346 SLKNYEVFMKMF
-358 KNNILNIGL
+358 KNNILNIGV
-367 NVLDPLSEVVIP
+367 NILDPLSEVTVP
-379 EYNKEKVDIKNKS
+379 EYNKEKTDIKNKS

-438 SGFAFKNFAIG
+438 SGFAFKNFALG
-449 LVVIYIFLT
+449 LVALYIFLT
-458 IFSFVRI
+458 AFSFFRI
-465 QFNDK
+465 QYNDK
-470 KLQQFSSIEAEFNK
+470 QLEQFAAIEAEFIK
-484 INAIYSPIN
+484 INAPYSTIN

-505 GSSLKSNQNS
+505 GTTLRSNQNS

-531 RFSKIEYDGNLNI
+531 RFSKIEYDGNLNV

-563 NKQKTIASATLSSVS
+563 NKQKTIASATLSSVNV
-578 ASGQQGLS
+578 AGQQQGLS
-586 AMPSKAFVILCQVRP
+586 AAPSKAFVILCQVRA

>member
-1 VCFSIGFLLR
+1 M
-11 EDNKNSAVLDKFKL
+11 LDKFKL
-25 KNIRFA
+25 KNVKFA
-31 LFPKSKLPDTG
+31 LFPKSKIQGVDG
-42 GSKSSSSSVINIS
+42 NKSANSSLSDLS
-55 KKFSNFFSN
+55 KKFSDFFSSK
-64 RISKINA
+64 ISKINA
-71 TTEEVVGVDISHEAI
+71 TTEEVVGIDISHEAI
-86 HVAQASKKPDERWVL
+86 HVAQASKKSDEKWVL
-101 DKFSYRFLDKTKIK
+101 DKFSYRFLDQTKIK
-115 ENLLES
+115 ENLLDTP
-121 SDYLVS
+121 DYLVS

-148 VTSAIVR
+148 VTSAIIR
-155 VVTSPLMTEEELK
+155 VVTSPLMSEEELK
-168 NAVDTNSLW
+168 NAVETNSLW

-249 AKTRLLVKEKNEQE
+249 SKTRLLFKESKEIE

-273 EENYIII
+273 EENYLII

-291 FLRPQEKLIL
+291 FLRPQEKSIL
-301 QSINENN
+301 QSVSENN
-308 ISQEAEDLIRRYT
+308 ITQEAEDLIRRYT
-321 LQIKQAIADYETKF
+321 LQIKQAIADYESKF
-335 QAKILDIKIIT
+335 QSKISDIKIIT
-346 SLKNYEIFLKMF
+346 SLKNYEVFMKMF
-358 KNNILNIGL
+358 KNNILNIGV
-367 NVLDPLSEVVIP
+367 NILDPLSEVTIP
-379 EYNKEKVDIKNKS
+379 EYNKEKIDIKNKS

-438 SGFAFKNFAIG
+438 SGFAFKNFALG
-449 LVVIYIFLT
+449 LVALYIFLT
-458 IFSFVRI
+458 AFSFFRI
-465 QFNDK
+465 QYNDK
-470 KLQQFSSIEAEFNK
+470 KLEQFAAIEAEFIK
-484 INAIYSPIN
+484 INAPYSAVN

-505 GSSLKSNQNS
+505 GTTLRSNQNT

-563 NKQKTIASATLSSVS
+563 NKQKTIASATLSSVNV
-578 ASGQQGLS
+578 AGQQQGLS
-586 AMPSKAFVILCQVRP
+586 AAPSKSFVILCQVRP

>member
-1 VCFSIGFLLR
+1 M
-11 EDNKNSAVLDKFKL
+11 LDKFKL
-25 KNIRFA
+25 KNVKFA
-31 LFPKSKLPDTG
+31 LFPKSKLQGADG
-42 GSKSSSSSVINIS
+42 NKSANNSLSDLS
-55 KKFSNFFSN
+55 KKFSDFFSSK
-64 RISKINA
+64 ISKINA
-71 TTEEVVGVDISHEAI
+71 TTEEVVGIDISHEAI
-86 HVAQASKKPDERWVL
+86 HVAQASKKSDEKWIL
-101 DKFSYRFLDKTKIK
+101 DKFSYRFLDQTKIK
-115 ENLLES
+115 ENLLDTP
-121 SDYLVS
+121 DYLVS

-148 VTSAIVR
+148 VTSAIIR
-155 VVTSPLMTEEELK
+155 VVSSPLMSEEELK
-168 NAVDTNSLW
+168 NAVETNSLW

-249 AKTRLLVKEKNEQE
+249 SKTRLLVKESKGME

-273 EENYIII
+273 EENYLII

-291 FLRPQEKLIL
+291 FLRPQEKSIL
-301 QSINENN
+301 TSVTENN
-308 ISQEAEDLIRRYT
+308 IPQEAEDLIRRYT
-321 LQIKQAIADYETKF
+321 LQVKQAIADYETKY
-335 QAKILDIKIIT
+335 QSKISDIKIIT
-346 SLKNYEIFLKMF
+346 SLKNYEVFMKMF
-358 KNNILNIGL
+358 KNNILNIGV
-367 NVLDPLSEVVIP
+367 NILDPLSEVTVP
-379 EYNKEKVDIKNKS
+379 EYNKEKTDIKNKS

-438 SGFAFKNFAIG
+438 SGFAFKNFALG
-449 LVVIYIFLT
+449 LVALYIFLT
-458 IFSFVRI
+458 AFSLFRI
-465 QFNDK
+465 QYNDK
-470 KLQQFSSIEAEFNK
+470 QLEQFAAIEAEFIK
-484 INAIYSPIN
+484 INAPYSTIN

-505 GSSLKSNQNS
+505 GTTLRSNQNS

-531 RFSKIEYDGNLNI
+531 RFSKIEYDGNLNV

-563 NKQKTIASATLSSVS
+563 NKQKTIASATLSSVNV
-578 ASGQQGLS
+578 AGQQQGLS
-586 AMPSKAFVILCQVRP
+586 AAPSKAFVILCQVRA

>member
-1 VCFSIGFLLR
+1 M
-11 EDNKNSAVLDKFKL
+11 LDKFKL
-25 KNIRFA
+25 KNVKFA
-31 LFPKSKLPDTG
+31 LFPKSKLQGVDG
-42 GSKSSSSSVINIS
+42 NKSASSSLSDLS
-55 KKFSNFFSN
+55 KKFSDFFSSK
-64 RISKINA
+64 ISKINA
-71 TTEEVVGVDISHEAI
+71 TTEEVVGIDISHEAI
-86 HVAQASKKPDERWVL
+86 HVAQASKKSDEKWIL
-101 DKFSYRFLDKTKIK
+101 DKFSYRFLDQTKLK
-115 ENLLES
+115 ENLLDTP
-121 SDYLVS
+121 DYLVS

-148 VTSAIVR
+148 VTSAIIR
-155 VVTSPLMTEEELK
+155 VVSSPLMSEEELK
-168 NAVDTNSLW
+168 NAVETNSLW

-249 AKTRLLVKEKNEQE
+249 SKTRLLVKESKGME

-273 EENYIII
+273 EENYLII

-291 FLRPQEKLIL
+291 FLRPQEKSIL
-301 QSINENN
+301 TSVTENN
-308 ISQEAEDLIRRYT
+308 IPQEAEDLIRRYT
-321 LQIKQAIADYETKF
+321 LQVKQAIADYETKF
-335 QAKILDIKIIT
+335 QSKISDIKIIT
-346 SLKNYEIFLKMF
+346 SLKNYEVFMKMF
-358 KNNILNIGL
+358 KNNILNIGV
-367 NVLDPLSEVVIP
+367 NILDPLSEVTVP
-379 EYNKEKVDIKNKS
+379 EYNKEKTDIKNKS

-438 SGFAFKNFAIG
+438 SGFAFKNFALG
-449 LVVIYIFLT
+449 LVALYIFLT
-458 IFSFVRI
+458 AFSFFRI
-465 QFNDK
+465 QYNDK
-470 KLQQFSSIEAEFNK
+470 QLEQFAAIEAEFIK
-484 INAIYSPIN
+484 INTPYSTIN

-505 GSSLKSNQNS
+505 GTTLRSNQNS

-531 RFSKIEYDGNLNI
+531 RFSKIEYDGNLNV

-563 NKQKTIASATLSSVS
+563 NKQKTIASATLSSVNV
-578 ASGQQGLS
+578 AGQQQGLS
-586 AMPSKAFVILCQVRP
+586 AAPSKAFVILCQVRA

>member
-1 VCFSIGFLLR
+1 M
-11 EDNKNSAVLDKFKL
+11 LDKFKL
-25 KNIRFA
+25 KNVKFA
-31 LFPKSKLPDTG
+31 LFPKSKIQGVDG
-42 GSKSSSSSVINIS
+42 NKSANSSLSDLS
-55 KKFSNFFSN
+55 KKFSDFFSSK
-64 RISKINA
+64 ISKINA
-71 TTEEVVGVDISHEAI
+71 TTEEVVGIDISHEAI
-86 HVAQASKKPDERWVL
+86 HVAQASKKSDEKWVL
-101 DKFSYRFLDKTKIK
+101 DKFSYRFLDQTKIK
-115 ENLLES
+115 ENLLDTP
-121 SDYLVS
+121 DYLVS

-148 VTSAIVR
+148 VTSAIIR
-155 VVTSPLMTEEELK
+155 VVTSPLMSEEELK
-168 NAVDTNSLW
+168 NAVETNSLW

-249 AKTRLLVKEKNEQE
+249 AKTRLLFKDTKEQE

-273 EENYIII
+273 EENYLII

-291 FLRPQEKLIL
+291 FLRPQEKSIL
-301 QSINENN
+301 QSVSENN
-308 ISQEAEDLIRRYT
+308 ITQEAEDLIRRYT
-321 LQIKQAIADYETKF
+321 LQIKQAIADYESKF
-335 QAKILDIKIIT
+335 QSKISDIKIIT
-346 SLKNYEIFLKMF
+346 SLKNYEVFMKMF
-358 KNNILNIGL
+358 KNNILNIGV
-367 NVLDPLSEVVIP
+367 NILDPLSEVTIP
-379 EYNKEKVDIKNKS
+379 EYNKEKIDIKNKS

-438 SGFAFKNFAIG
+438 SGFAFKNFALG
-449 LVVIYIFLT
+449 LVALYIFLT
-458 IFSFVRI
+458 AFSFFRI
-465 QFNDK
+465 QYNDK
-470 KLQQFSSIEAEFNK
+470 KLEQFAAIEAEFIK
-484 INAIYSPIN
+484 INAPYSAVN

-505 GSSLKSNQNS
+505 GTTLRSNQNT

-563 NKQKTIASATLSSVS
+563 NKQKTIASATLSSVNV
-578 ASGQQGLS
+578 AGQQQGLS
-586 AMPSKAFVILCQVRP
+586 AAPSKSFVILCQVRAG
-601 S
+601 

>member
-1 VCFSIGFLLR
+1 M
-11 EDNKNSAVLDKFKL
+11 LDKFKL
-25 KNIRFA
+25 KNVKFA
-31 LFPKSKLPDTG
+31 LFPKSKIQGVDG
-42 GSKSSSSSVINIS
+42 NKSANSSLSDLS
-55 KKFSNFFSN
+55 KKFSDFFSSK
-64 RISKINA
+64 ISKINA
-71 TTEEVVGVDISHEAI
+71 TTEEVVGIDISHEAI
-86 HVAQASKKPDERWVL
+86 HVAQASKKSDEKWVL
-101 DKFSYRFLDKTKIK
+101 DKFSYRFLDQTKIK
-115 ENLLES
+115 ENLLDTP
-121 SDYLVS
+121 DYLVS

-148 VTSAIVR
+148 VTSAIIR
-155 VVTSPLMTEEELK
+155 VVTSPLMSEEELK
-168 NAVDTNSLW
+168 NAVETNSLW

-249 AKTRLLVKEKNEQE
+249 SKTRLLFKESKEIE

-273 EENYIII
+273 EENYLII

-291 FLRPQEKLIL
+291 FLRPQEKSIL
-301 QSINENN
+301 QSVSENN
-308 ISQEAEDLIRRYT
+308 ITQEAEDLIRRYT
-321 LQIKQAIADYETKF
+321 LQIKQAIADYESKF
-335 QAKILDIKIIT
+335 QSKISDIKIIT
-346 SLKNYEIFLKMF
+346 SLKNYEVFMKMF
-358 KNNILNIGL
+358 KNNILNIGV
-367 NVLDPLSEVVIP
+367 NILDPLSEVTIP
-379 EYNKEKVDIKNKS
+379 EYNKEKIDIKNKS

-438 SGFAFKNFAIG
+438 SGFAFKNFALG
-449 LVVIYIFLT
+449 LVALYIFLT
-458 IFSFVRI
+458 AFSFFRI
-465 QFNDK
+465 QYNDK
-470 KLQQFSSIEAEFNK
+470 KLEQFAAIEAEFVK
-484 INAIYSPIN
+484 INAPYSAVN

-505 GSSLKSNQNS
+505 GTTLRSNQNT

-563 NKQKTIASATLSSVS
+563 NKQKTIASATLSSVNV
-578 ASGQQGLS
+578 AGQQQGLT
-586 AMPSKAFVILCQVRP
+586 AAPSKAFVILCQVRP

>member
-1 VCFSIGFLLR
+1 M
-11 EDNKNSAVLDKFKL
+11 LDKFKL
-25 KNIRFA
+25 KNVKFA
-31 LFPKSKLPDTG
+31 LFPKSKIPGQDGNKTASNSLG
-42 GSKSSSSSVINIS
+42 NLS
-55 KKFSNFFSN
+55 KKFSEFFSSK
-64 RISKINA
+64 ISKINA
-71 TTEEVVGVDISHEAI
+71 STEEVVGIDISHEAI
-86 HVAQASKKPDERWVL
+86 HVAQASKKSDERWVL
-101 DKFSYRFLDKTKIK
+101 DKFSYRFLDQTKLK
-115 ENLLES
+115 ENLLDTP
-121 SDYLVS
+121 DYLVS

-148 VTSAIVR
+148 VTSAIIR

-168 NAVDTNSLW
+168 NAVETNSLW

-249 AKTRLLVKEKNEQE
+249 SKTRLLVKETKDIE

-273 EENYIII
+273 EENYLII
-280 IHNSIPIITDI
+280 IHNNIPIITDI
-291 FLRPQEKLIL
+291 FLRPQEKTIL
-301 QSINENN
+301 TSVTENN
-308 ISQEAEDLIRRYT
+308 IPQEAEDLIRRYT
-321 LQIKQAIADYETKF
+321 LQVKQAIADYETKY
-335 QAKILDIKIIT
+335 QSKISDIKIIT
-346 SLKNYEIFLKMF
+346 SLKNYEVFMKMF
-358 KNNILNIGL
+358 KNNILNIGV
-367 NVLDPLSEVVIP
+367 NILDPLSEVIIP
-379 EYNKEKVDIKNKS
+379 EYNKEKTDIKNKS

-449 LVVIYIFLT
+449 LVALYIFLT
-458 IFSFVRI
+458 AFSFFRI
-465 QFNDK
+465 YYNDK
-470 KLQQFSSIEAEFNK
+470 KLEQFAAIEAEFLK
-484 INAIYSPIN
+484 INAPYSTIN

-505 GSSLKSNQNS
+505 GSTLRSNQNS

-563 NKQKTIASATLSSVS
+563 NKQKTIASATLSSVNV
-578 ASGQQGLS
+578 AGQQQGLS
-586 AMPSKAFVILCQVRP
+586 AAPSKAFVILCQVRP

>member
-1 VCFSIGFLLR
+1 M
-11 EDNKNSAVLDKFKL
+11 LDKFKL
-25 KNIRFA
+25 KNVKFA
-31 LFPKSKLPDTG
+31 LFPKSKLQGEGNNQSTN
-42 GSKSSSSSVINIS
+42 SSLNNFS
-55 KKFSNFFSN
+55 KKISDFFSSK
-64 RISKINA
+64 ISKINA
-71 TTEEVVGVDISHEAI
+71 TTEEVVGIDISHEAI
-86 HVAQASKKPDERWVL
+86 HVAQASKKSDEKWVL
-101 DKFSYRFLDKTKIK
+101 DKFSYRFLDQTKIK
-115 ENLLES
+115 ENLLDS
-121 SDYLVS
+121 PDYLVS

-148 VTSAIVR
+148 VTSAIIR
-155 VVTSPLMTEEELK
+155 VVTSPLMTEDELK
-168 NAVDTNSLW
+168 SAVETNSLW

-249 AKTRLLVKEKNEQE
+249 AKTRLLIKENKQE

-291 FLRPQEKLIL
+291 FLRPQEKSIL
-301 QSINENN
+301 QSVNENN

-321 LQIKQAIADYETKF
+321 LQIKQAISDYETKF
-335 QAKILDIKIIT
+335 QAKISDIKIIT

-358 KNNILNIGL
+358 KNNILNIGV
-367 NVLDPLSEVVIP
+367 NVLDPLSEVIVP

-415 AVKNINLLPNRDAIR
+415 AVKNINLLPNRDSIR

-438 SGFAFKNFAIG
+438 SGFAFKNFAVG
-449 LVVIYIFLT
+449 LVALYIFLT
-458 IFSFVRI
+458 AFSFLRI
-465 QFNDK
+465 YYNDK
-470 KLQQFSSIEAEFNK
+470 KLQQFAAIEAEFIK
-484 INAIYSPIN
+484 INQVYSPLS

-505 GSSLKSNQNS
+505 GSTLRSNQNS

-531 RFSKIEYDGNLNI
+531 RFSKIEYDGNSNI

-563 NKQKTIASATLSSVS
+563 NKQKTIASATLSSVNM
-578 ASGQQGLS
+578 AGQQQGLS
-586 AMPSKAFVILCQVRP
+586 AVPSKAFVILCQVRP

>member
-1 VCFSIGFLLR
+1 M
-11 EDNKNSAVLDKFKL
+11 LDKFKL
-25 KNIRFA
+25 KNVKFA
-31 LFPKSKLPDTG
+31 LFPKSKIQGVDG
-42 GSKSSSSSVINIS
+42 NKSANSSLSDLS
-55 KKFSNFFSN
+55 KKFSDFFSSK
-64 RISKINA
+64 ISKINA
-71 TTEEVVGVDISHEAI
+71 TTEEVVGIDISHEAI
-86 HVAQASKKPDERWVL
+86 HVAQASKKSDEKWVL
-101 DKFSYRFLDKTKIK
+101 DKFSYRFLDQTKIK
-115 ENLLES
+115 ENLLDTP
-121 SDYLVS
+121 DYLVS

-148 VTSAIVR
+148 VTSAIIR
-155 VVTSPLMTEEELK
+155 VVTSPLMSEEELK
-168 NAVDTNSLW
+168 NAVETNSLW

-249 AKTRLLVKEKNEQE
+249 SKTRLLFKESKEIE

-273 EENYIII
+273 EENYLII

-291 FLRPQEKLIL
+291 FLRPQEKSIL
-301 QSINENN
+301 QSVSENN
-308 ISQEAEDLIRRYT
+308 ITQEAEDLIRRYT
-321 LQIKQAIADYETKF
+321 LQIKQAIADYESKF
-335 QAKILDIKIIT
+335 QSKISDIKIIT
-346 SLKNYEIFLKMF
+346 SLKNYEVFMKMF
-358 KNNILNIGL
+358 KNNILNIGV
-367 NVLDPLSEVVIP
+367 NILDPLSEVTIP
-379 EYNKEKVDIKNKS
+379 EYNKEKIDIKNKS

-438 SGFAFKNFAIG
+438 SGFAFKNFALG
-449 LVVIYIFLT
+449 LVALYIFLT
-458 IFSFVRI
+458 AFSFFRI
-465 QFNDK
+465 QYNDK
-470 KLQQFSSIEAEFNK
+470 KLEQFAAIEAEFIK
-484 INAIYSPIN
+484 INAPYSAVS

-505 GSSLKSNQNS
+505 GTTLRSNQNT

-563 NKQKTIASATLSSVS
+563 NKQKTIASATLSSVNV
-578 ASGQQGLS
+578 AGQQQGLS
-586 AMPSKAFVILCQVRP
+586 AAPSKSFVILCQVRAG
-601 S
+601 

>member
-1 VCFSIGFLLR
+1 M
-11 EDNKNSAVLDKFKL
+11 LDKFKI
-25 KNIRFA
+25 KNVKFA
-31 LFPKSKLPDTG
+31 LFPKSKLQGNDTG
-42 GSKSSSSSVINIS
+42 KLTKLSLSGLSQKLSG
-55 KKFSNFFSN
+55 FFSSK
-64 RISKINA
+64 ISKINA
-71 TTEEVVGVDISHEAI
+71 STEEVVGIDISHEAI
-86 HVAQASKKPDERWVL
+86 HVAQATKKTDEKWVL
-101 DKFSYRFLDKTKIK
+101 EKFSYRFLDQTKIK

-127 EITLALANANIT
+127 EITLALANASIT

-148 VTSAIVR
+148 VTSAIIR

-184 DNLNDYSIFHQVINR
+184 DNLNDYSIFHQVITR
-199 DTAKNLMDIL
+199 DTTKNLMDIL

-242 KNAVDER
+242 KNALDER
-249 AKTRLLVKEKNEQE
+249 AKTRLLFKDTKEQE

-291 FLRPQEKLIL
+291 FLRPQEKTIL
-301 QSINENN
+301 QSVNENN
-308 ISQEAEDLIRRYT
+308 ITQEAEDLIRRYT
-321 LQIKQAIADYETKF
+321 LQVKQAIADYESKF
-335 QAKILDIKIIT
+335 QAKISDIKIIT
-346 SLKNYEIFLKMF
+346 SLKNYEVFLKMF
-358 KNNILNIGL
+358 KNNILNIGV
-367 NVLDPLSEVVIP
+367 NILDPLSEVTIP

-397 IGLAYRKLDVF
+397 VGLAYRKLDVF

-438 SGFAFKNFAIG
+438 SGFAFKNFAVG
-449 LVVIYIFLT
+449 LVALYIFLT
-458 IFSFVRI
+458 AFSFFKI
-465 QFNDK
+465 HYNDK
-470 KLQQFSSIEAEFNK
+470 KLQQFAAIEVEFSK
-484 INAIYSPIN
+484 INAIYSPIS
-493 RQVNL
+493 RQVHM

-505 GSSLKSNQNS
+505 GSTLRSNQIS

-554 DILNFVAAL
+554 DIVNFVAAL
-563 NKQKTIASATLSSVS
+563 NKQKTIASATLSSVNV
-578 ASGQQGLS
+578 AGQQGLS
-586 AMPSKAFVILCQVRP
+586 AAPSKAFVILGQVRP
-601 S
+601 L

>member
-1 VCFSIGFLLR
+1 M
-11 EDNKNSAVLDKFKL
+11 LDKFKIKNL
-25 KNIRFA
+25 KFA
-31 LFPKSKLPDTG
+31 LFPKSKIKSPESDQSA
-42 GSKSSSSSVINIS
+42 GSSLSNIS
-55 KKFSNFFSN
+55 KTLSDFFSSK
-64 RISKINA
+64 ISKINA
-71 TTEEVVGVDISHEAI
+71 TTEEVVGIDISHEAI
-86 HVAQASKKPDERWVL
+86 HVAQASKKSDEKWVL
-101 DKFSYRFLDKTKIK
+101 DKFSYRFLDQTKIK
-115 ENLLES
+115 ENLLDTP
-121 SDYLVS
+121 DYLVS

-148 VTSAIVR
+148 VTSAIIR
-155 VVTSPLMTEEELK
+155 VVTSPLMSEEELK
-168 NAVDTNSLW
+168 NAVETNSLW

-249 AKTRLLVKEKNEQE
+249 SKTRLLFKESKEIE

-273 EENYIII
+273 EENYLII

-291 FLRPQEKLIL
+291 FLRPQEKSIL
-301 QSINENN
+301 QSVSENN
-308 ISQEAEDLIRRYT
+308 ITQEAEDLIRRYT
-321 LQIKQAIADYETKF
+321 LQIKQAIADYESKF
-335 QAKILDIKIIT
+335 QSKISDIKIIT
-346 SLKNYEIFLKMF
+346 SLKNYEVFMKMF
-358 KNNILNIGL
+358 KNNILNIGV
-367 NVLDPLSEVVIP
+367 NILDPLSEVTIP
-379 EYNKEKVDIKNKS
+379 EYNKEKIDIKNKS

-438 SGFAFKNFAIG
+438 SGFAFKNFALG
-449 LVVIYIFLT
+449 LVALYIFLT
-458 IFSFVRI
+458 AFSFFRI
-465 QFNDK
+465 QYNDK
-470 KLQQFSSIEAEFNK
+470 KLEQFAAIEAEFIK
-484 INAIYSPIN
+484 INAPYSAVN

-505 GSSLKSNQNS
+505 GTTLRSNQNT

-563 NKQKTIASATLSSVS
+563 NKQKTIASATLSSVNV
-578 ASGQQGLS
+578 AGQQQGLS
-586 AMPSKAFVILCQVRP
+586 AAPSKSFVILCQVRAG
-601 S
+601 

>member
-1 VCFSIGFLLR
+1 M
-11 EDNKNSAVLDKFKL
+11 LDKFKL
-25 KNIRFA
+25 KNVKFA
-31 LFPKSKLPDTG
+31 LFPKSKIQGVDG
-42 GSKSSSSSVINIS
+42 NKSANSSLSDLS
-55 KKFSNFFSN
+55 KKFSDFFSSK
-64 RISKINA
+64 ISKINA
-71 TTEEVVGVDISHEAI
+71 TTEEVVGIDISHEAI
-86 HVAQASKKPDERWVL
+86 HVAQASKKSDEKWVL
-101 DKFSYRFLDKTKIK
+101 DKFSYRFLDQTKIK
-115 ENLLES
+115 ENLLDTP
-121 SDYLVS
+121 DYLVS

-148 VTSAIVR
+148 VTSAIIR
-155 VVTSPLMTEEELK
+155 VVTSPLMSEEELK
-168 NAVDTNSLW
+168 NAVETNSLW

-249 AKTRLLVKEKNEQE
+249 SKTRLLFKESKEIE

-273 EENYIII
+273 EENYLII
-280 IHNSIPIITDI
+280 IHSSIPIITDI
-291 FLRPQEKLIL
+291 FLRPQEKSIL
-301 QSINENN
+301 QSVSENN
-308 ISQEAEDLIRRYT
+308 ITQEAEDLIRRYT
-321 LQIKQAIADYETKF
+321 LQIKQAIADYESKF
-335 QAKILDIKIIT
+335 QSKISDIKIIT
-346 SLKNYEIFLKMF
+346 SLKNYEVFMKMF
-358 KNNILNIGL
+358 KNNILNIGV
-367 NVLDPLSEVVIP
+367 NILDPLSEVTIP
-379 EYNKEKVDIKNKS
+379 EYNKEKIDIKNKS

-438 SGFAFKNFAIG
+438 SGFAFKNFALG
-449 LVVIYIFLT
+449 LVALYIFLT
-458 IFSFVRI
+458 AFSFFRI
-465 QFNDK
+465 QYNDK
-470 KLQQFSSIEAEFNK
+470 KLEQFAAIEAEFIK
-484 INAIYSPIN
+484 INAPYSAVN

-505 GSSLKSNQNS
+505 GTTLRSNQNT

-563 NKQKTIASATLSSVS
+563 NKQKTIASATLSSVNV
-578 ASGQQGLS
+578 AGQQQGLS
-586 AMPSKAFVILCQVRP
+586 AAPSKSFVILCQVRAG
-601 S
+601 

>member
-1 VCFSIGFLLR
+1 M
-11 EDNKNSAVLDKFKL
+11 LDKFKL
-25 KNIRFA
+25 NNIKFA
-31 LFPKSKLPDTG
+31 LFPKSKI
-42 GSKSSSSSVINIS
+42 KSSESGQSAGSSLSNIS
-55 KKFSNFFSN
+55 KTLSDFFSSK
-64 RISKINA
+64 ISKINA
-71 TTEEVVGVDISHEAI
+71 TSEEVVGIDISHEAI
-86 HVAQASKKPDERWVL
+86 HVAQASKKTDEKWIL
-101 DKFSYRFLDKTKIK
+101 DKFSYRFLDQTKIK
-115 ENLLES
+115 ENLLETP
-121 SDYLVS
+121 DYLVS

-148 VTSAIVR
+148 VTSAIIR
-155 VVTSPLMTEEELK
+155 VVTSPLMNEEELK
-168 NAVDTNSLW
+168 NAVETNSLW

-199 DTAKNLMDIL
+199 DSTKNLMDIL

-228 GLNPIIIDVRCFTL
+228 GLNPIIMDVRCFTL

-249 AKTRLLVKEKNEQE
+249 SKTRLLFKESKEIE

-273 EENYIII
+273 EENYLII

-291 FLRPQEKLIL
+291 FLRPQEKSIL
-301 QSINENN
+301 SSVTENN

-321 LQIKQAIADYETKF
+321 LQIKQAIADYELKF
-335 QAKILDIKIIT
+335 QSKISDIKIIT
-346 SLKNYEIFLKMF
+346 SLKNYEVFLKMF
-358 KNNILNIGL
+358 KNNILNIGV
-367 NVLDPLSEVVIP
+367 NILDPLSEVTIP
-379 EYNKEKVDIKNKS
+379 EYNKEKIDIKNKS

-438 SGFAFKNFAIG
+438 SGFAFKNFALG
-449 LVVIYIFLT
+449 LVALYIFLT
-458 IFSFVRI
+458 AFSFFRI
-465 QFNDK
+465 QYNDK
-470 KLQQFSSIEAEFNK
+470 KLDQFAAIEAEFIK
-484 INAIYSPIN
+484 INAPYSIIN
-493 RQVNL
+493 QQVNL

-505 GSSLKSNQNS
+505 GTTLRSNQNN

-531 RFSKIEYDGNLNI
+531 RFSKIEYDGNLNV

-563 NKQKTIASATLSSVS
+563 NKQKTIASATLSSVNV
-578 ASGQQGLS
+578 AGQQQGLS
-586 AMPSKAFVILCQVRP
+586 AAPSKAFVILCQVRAG
-601 S
+601 

>member
-1 VCFSIGFLLR
+1 M
-11 EDNKNSAVLDKFKL
+11 LDKFKL
-25 KNIRFA
+25 KNVKFA
-31 LFPKSKLPDTG
+31 LFPKSKLQGVDG
-42 GSKSSSSSVINIS
+42 NKSANSSLSDLS
-55 KKFSNFFSN
+55 KKFSDFFSSK
-64 RISKINA
+64 ISKINA
-71 TTEEVVGVDISHEAI
+71 TTEEVVGIDISHEAI
-86 HVAQASKKPDERWVL
+86 HVAQASKKSDEKWIL
-101 DKFSYRFLDKTKIK
+101 DKFSYRFLDQTKIK
-115 ENLLES
+115 ENLLDTP
-121 SDYLVS
+121 DYLVS

-148 VTSAIVR
+148 VTSAIIR
-155 VVTSPLMTEEELK
+155 VVTSPLMSEEELK
-168 NAVDTNSLW
+168 NAVETNSLW

-249 AKTRLLVKEKNEQE
+249 SKTRLLFKESKGIE

-273 EENYIII
+273 EENYLII

-291 FLRPQEKLIL
+291 FLRPQEKSIL
-301 QSINENN
+301 TSVTENN
-308 ISQEAEDLIRRYT
+308 IPQEAEDLIRRYT
-321 LQIKQAIADYETKF
+321 LQVKQAIADYETKF
-335 QAKILDIKIIT
+335 QSKISDIKIIT
-346 SLKNYEIFLKMF
+346 SLKNYEVFMKMF
-358 KNNILNIGL
+358 KNNILNIGV
-367 NVLDPLSEVVIP
+367 NILDPLSEVTIP
-379 EYNKEKVDIKNKS
+379 EYNKEKTDIKNKS

-438 SGFAFKNFAIG
+438 SGFAFKNFALG
-449 LVVIYIFLT
+449 LVALYIFLT
-458 IFSFVRI
+458 AFSFFRI
-465 QFNDK
+465 QYNDK
-470 KLQQFSSIEAEFNK
+470 KLEQFAAIEAEFIK
-484 INAIYSPIN
+484 INAPYSAVN

-505 GSSLKSNQNS
+505 GTTLRSNQNS

-563 NKQKTIASATLSSVS
+563 NKQKTIASATLSSVNV
-578 ASGQQGLS
+578 AGQQQGLS
-586 AMPSKAFVILCQVRP
+586 AAPSKAFVILCQVRP

>member
-1 VCFSIGFLLR
+1 MLNG
-11 EDNKNSAVLDKFKL
+11 FKL
-25 KNIRFA
+25 KNVKFA
-31 LFPKSKLPDTG
+31 PFSKSKLQGSD
-42 GSKSSSSSVINIS
+42 GSKSNINALNNFS
-55 KKFSNFFSN
+55 KKFIEFFSSK
-64 RISKINA
+64 ISKINA
-71 TTEEVVGVDISHEAI
+71 TTEEVVGIDISHEAI
-86 HVAQASKKPDERWVL
+86 HVAQVSKKSDGRWVL
-101 DKFSYRFLDKTKIK
+101 DKFSYRFLDNTKIK

-127 EITLALANANIT
+127 EITLAMANANIT

-148 VTSAIVR
+148 VTSAIIR
-155 VVTSPLMTEEELK
+155 VVISPLMTEEELK
-168 NAVDTNSLW
+168 NAVETNSLW
-177 ENLIQLS
+177 QNLIQLS

-228 GLNPIIIDVRCFTL
+228 ELNPIIIDVRCFTL

-249 AKTRLLVKEKNEQE
+249 AKTRLLFKDTKEQE

-280 IHNSIPIITDI
+280 IHNNIPIITDI
-291 FLRPQEKLIL
+291 FLRPQEKSIL
-301 QSINENN
+301 LSVNENN
-308 ISQEAEDLIRRYT
+308 ITQDTEDLIRRYT
-321 LQIKQAIADYETKF
+321 LQVKQAISDYETKF
-335 QAKILDIKIIT
+335 QGKISDIKIVT
-346 SLKNYEIFLKMF
+346 SLKNYEIFLKLF
-358 KNNILNIGL
+358 KNNILNIGV
-367 NVLDPLSEVVIP
+367 NVLDPLSEVIIP

-415 AVKNINLLPNRDAIR
+415 AVKNINLLPNRDTIR
-430 QQAKFKFL
+430 QQAKFRFL

-449 LVVIYIFLT
+449 LVALFIFLT
-458 IFSFVRI
+458 VFSFFRI
-465 QFNDK
+465 QYNDK
-470 KLQQFSSIEAEFNK
+470 KLQQFAAIEAEFIK
-484 INAIYSPIN
+484 INQVYSPIS

-578 ASGQQGLS
+578 AAGQQQGLS
-586 AMPSKAFVILCQVRP
+586 AAPSKAFVILCQVRP

>member
-1 VCFSIGFLLR
+1 M
-11 EDNKNSAVLDKFKL
+11 LDKFKL
-25 KNIRFA
+25 NNIKFA
-31 LFPKSKLPDTG
+31 LFPKSKIKSPESG
-42 GSKSSSSSVINIS
+42 QSVGSSLSNIS
-55 KKFSNFFSN
+55 KTLSDFFSSK
-64 RISKINA
+64 ISKINA
-71 TTEEVVGVDISHEAI
+71 TTEEVVGIDISHEAI
-86 HVAQASKKPDERWVL
+86 HVAQASKKTDEKWIL
-101 DKFSYRFLDKTKIK
+101 DKFSYRFLDQTKLK
-115 ENLLES
+115 ENLLDTP
-121 SDYLVS
+121 DYLVS

-148 VTSAIVR
+148 VTSAIIR
-155 VVTSPLMTEEELK
+155 VVTSPLMSEEELK
-168 NAVDTNSLW
+168 NAVETNSLW

-249 AKTRLLVKEKNEQE
+249 AKTRLLFKDTKEQE

-273 EENYIII
+273 EENYLII

-291 FLRPQEKLIL
+291 FLRPQEKSIL
-301 QSINENN
+301 TSVNENN
-308 ISQEAEDLIRRYT
+308 IPQEAEDLIRRYT
-321 LQIKQAIADYETKF
+321 LQIKQAIADYESKF
-335 QAKILDIKIIT
+335 QSKISDIKIIT
-346 SLKNYEIFLKMF
+346 SLKNYEVFMKMF
-358 KNNILNIGL
+358 KNNILNIGV
-367 NVLDPLSEVVIP
+367 NILDPLSEVTIP
-379 EYNKEKVDIKNKS
+379 EYNKEKIDIKNKS

-438 SGFAFKNFAIG
+438 SGFAFKNFALG
-449 LVVIYIFLT
+449 LVALYIFLT
-458 IFSFVRI
+458 AFSFFRI
-465 QFNDK
+465 QYNDK
-470 KLQQFSSIEAEFNK
+470 KLEQFAAIEAEFIK
-484 INAIYSPIN
+484 INAPYSAVN

-505 GSSLKSNQNS
+505 GTTLRSNQNN

-563 NKQKTIASATLSSVS
+563 NKQKTIASATLSSVNV
-578 ASGQQGLS
+578 AGQQQGLS
-586 AMPSKAFVILCQVRP
+586 AAPSKSFVILCQVRAG
-601 S
+601 

>member
-1 VCFSIGFLLR
+1 M
-11 EDNKNSAVLDKFKL
+11 LDKFKIKNL
-25 KNIRFA
+25 KFA
-31 LFPKSKLPDTG
+31 LFPKSKIKSLESG
-42 GSKSSSSSVINIS
+42 QSAGSSLSNIS
-55 KKFSNFFSN
+55 KTLSDFFSSK
-64 RISKINA
+64 ISKINA
-71 TTEEVVGVDISHEAI
+71 TTEEVVGIDISHEAI
-86 HVAQASKKPDERWVL
+86 HVAQASKKTDEKWIL
-101 DKFSYRFLDKTKIK
+101 DKFSYRFLDQTKLK
-115 ENLLES
+115 ENLLDTP
-121 SDYLVS
+121 DYLVS

-148 VTSAIVR
+148 VTSAIIR
-155 VVTSPLMTEEELK
+155 VVTSPLMSEEELK
-168 NAVDTNSLW
+168 NAVETNSLW

-249 AKTRLLVKEKNEQE
+249 AKTRLLFKDTKEQE

-273 EENYIII
+273 EENYLII

-291 FLRPQEKLIL
+291 FLRPQEKSIL
-301 QSINENN
+301 TSVNENN
-308 ISQEAEDLIRRYT
+308 IPQEAEDLIRRYT
-321 LQIKQAIADYETKF
+321 LQIKQAIADYESKF
-335 QAKILDIKIIT
+335 QSKISDIKIIT
-346 SLKNYEIFLKMF
+346 SLKNYEVFMKMF
-358 KNNILNIGL
+358 KNNILNIGV
-367 NVLDPLSEVVIP
+367 NILDPLSEVTIP
-379 EYNKEKVDIKNKS
+379 EYNKEKIDIKNKS

-438 SGFAFKNFAIG
+438 SGFAFKNFALG
-449 LVVIYIFLT
+449 LVALYIFLT
-458 IFSFVRI
+458 AFSFFRI
-465 QFNDK
+465 QYNDK
-470 KLQQFSSIEAEFNK
+470 KLEQFAAIEAEFIK
-484 INAIYSPIN
+484 INAPYSAVN

-505 GSSLKSNQNS
+505 GTTLKSNQNN

-563 NKQKTIASATLSSVS
+563 NKQKTIASATLSSVNV
-578 ASGQQGLS
+578 AGQQQGLS
-586 AMPSKAFVILCQVRP
+586 AAPSKSFVILCQVRAG
-601 S
+601 

>member
-1 VCFSIGFLLR
+1 M
-11 EDNKNSAVLDKFKL
+11 LDKFKL
-25 KNIRFA
+25 KNVKFA
-31 LFPKSKLPDTG
+31 LFPKSKIQGVDG
-42 GSKSSSSSVINIS
+42 NKSANSSLSDLS
-55 KKFSNFFSN
+55 KKFSDFFSSK
-64 RISKINA
+64 ISKINA
-71 TTEEVVGVDISHEAI
+71 TTEEVVGIDISHEAI
-86 HVAQASKKPDERWVL
+86 HVAQASKKSDEKWVL
-101 DKFSYRFLDKTKIK
+101 DKFSYRFLDQTKIK
-115 ENLLES
+115 ENLLDTP
-121 SDYLVS
+121 DYLVS

-148 VTSAIVR
+148 VTSAIIR
-155 VVTSPLMTEEELK
+155 VVTSPLMSEEELK
-168 NAVDTNSLW
+168 NAVETNSLW

-249 AKTRLLVKEKNEQE
+249 SKTRLLFKESKEIE

-273 EENYIII
+273 EENYLII

-291 FLRPQEKLIL
+291 FLRPQEKSIL
-301 QSINENN
+301 TSVTENN
-308 ISQEAEDLIRRYT
+308 IPQEAEDLIRRYT

-335 QAKILDIKIIT
+335 QSKISDIKIIT
-346 SLKNYEIFLKMF
+346 SLKNYEVFMKMF
-358 KNNILNIGL
+358 KNNILNIGV
-367 NVLDPLSEVVIP
+367 NILDPLSEVTIP
-379 EYNKEKVDIKNKS
+379 EYNKEKIDIKNKS

-438 SGFAFKNFAIG
+438 SGFAFKNFALG
-449 LVVIYIFLT
+449 LVALYIFLT
-458 IFSFVRI
+458 AFSFFRI
-465 QFNDK
+465 QYNDK
-470 KLQQFSSIEAEFNK
+470 KLEQFAAIEAEFIK
-484 INAIYSPIN
+484 INAPYSAVN

-505 GSSLKSNQNS
+505 GTTLRSNQNT

-563 NKQKTIASATLSSVS
+563 NKQKTIASATLSSVNV
-578 ASGQQGLS
+578 AGQQQGLS
-586 AMPSKAFVILCQVRP
+586 AAPSKAFVILCQVRA

>member
-1 VCFSIGFLLR
+1 M
-11 EDNKNSAVLDKFKL
+11 LDKFKL
-25 KNIRFA
+25 KNVKFA
-31 LFPKSKLPDTG
+31 LFPKSKIQGVDG
-42 GSKSSSSSVINIS
+42 NKSANSSLSDLS
-55 KKFSNFFSN
+55 KKFSDFFSSK
-64 RISKINA
+64 ISKINA
-71 TTEEVVGVDISHEAI
+71 TTEEVVGIDISHEAI
-86 HVAQASKKPDERWVL
+86 HVAQASKKSDEKWVL
-101 DKFSYRFLDKTKIK
+101 DKFSYRFLDQTKIK
-115 ENLLES
+115 ENLLDTP
-121 SDYLVS
+121 DYLVS

-148 VTSAIVR
+148 VTSAIIR
-155 VVTSPLMTEEELK
+155 VVTSPLMSEEELK
-168 NAVDTNSLW
+168 NAVETNSLW

-249 AKTRLLVKEKNEQE
+249 SKTRLLFKESKEIE

-273 EENYIII
+273 EENYLII

-291 FLRPQEKLIL
+291 FLRPQEKSIL
-301 QSINENN
+301 TSVNENN
-308 ISQEAEDLIRRYT
+308 IPQEAEDLIRRYT
-321 LQIKQAIADYETKF
+321 LQIKQAIADYESKF
-335 QAKILDIKIIT
+335 QSKISDIKIIT
-346 SLKNYEIFLKMF
+346 SLKNYEVFMKMF
-358 KNNILNIGL
+358 KNNILNIGV
-367 NVLDPLSEVVIP
+367 NILDPLSEVTIP
-379 EYNKEKVDIKNKS
+379 EYNKEKIDIKNKS

-438 SGFAFKNFAIG
+438 SGFAFKNFALG
-449 LVVIYIFLT
+449 LVALYIFLT
-458 IFSFVRI
+458 AFSFFRI
-465 QFNDK
+465 QYNDK
-470 KLQQFSSIEAEFNK
+470 KLEQFAAIEAEFIK
-484 INAIYSPIN
+484 INAPYSAVN

-505 GSSLKSNQNS
+505 GTTLRSNQNT

-563 NKQKTIASATLSSVS
+563 NKQKTIASATLSSVNV
-578 ASGQQGLS
+578 AGQQQGLS
-586 AMPSKAFVILCQVRP
+586 AAPSKSFVILCQVRAG
-601 S
+601 